1 MNGGLDRKG
10 EDRMKK
16 LVILLAVLLIMTMLP
31 TAYAGKGN
39 TVSPE
44 WYYNDPE
51 GTAYPLGVNDPQYR
65 YDQPPY
71 YSSYTYYP
79 STVEERLAASV
90 ERIGY
95 LGYRTLRKTSPYMR
109 GSDVKTLQMMLNTL
123 GYFAG
128 KVDGIFGSKTKA
140 AVQRFQRHNGL
151 TADGVVGPVTRNR
164 LLTKYKNR
172 TN

>member
-1 MNGGLDRKG
+1 
-10 EDRMKK
+10 MKK
-16 LVILLAVLLIMTMLP
+16 LVILMAVLLIMTMLP
-31 TAYAGKGN
+31 AAYAGKGN

-51 GTAYPLGVNDPQYR
+51 GTAYPLGVNDPHYR

-79 STVEERLAASV
+79 STAEERLAASV

-109 GSDVKTLQMMLNTL
+109 GSVVKTLQMMLNTL
-123 GYFAG
+123 GYY
-128 KVDGIFGSKTKA
+128 DGLA
-140 AVQRFQRHNGL
+140 AFLSHMRAEGFLAPEWDGL
-151 TADGVVGPVTRNR
+151 AIIKSSPEE
-164 LLTKYKNR
+164 LLEEMDHSHQ
-172 TN
+172 